1 MPVSQQDVE
10 KFVFDAMVSF
20 GPEPDEVNRDA
31 TLESLDVDSLDLV
44 ELAQLVEDEYGVLL
58 QPDDFEGI
66 NTVGKAIDAIA
77 AKVQ

>member
-1 MPVSQQDVE
+1 MSVSQQDVE

-58 QPDDFEGI
+58 QPGDFEGI
-66 NTVGKAIDAIA
+66 TTVGKAIDAIA